1 MQFSKVSIVICALA
15 LGTTL
20 AIRAQD
26 NPAQAAARAALAAK
40 LFEISA
46 QEPITNP
53 PAAATIPVPAAVVKP
68 TDEPPMTTVNS
79 GDTKSQAEA
88 EKAAKAAEKEAQK
101 EAAKKIAAQ
110 KAADRAAAKAKAK
123 ADAAKA
129 AADLKAQK
137 AAAKKAAA
145 EKAADVAA
153 AKKQLKQNMESPKP
167 TEATSALVESAK
179 PAEATA
185 VPVESTDTP
194 AQAKAK
200 EALANSLFQQSA
212 TPVAPASPAAPAAG
226 TAPAPAAVATP
237 APVAP
242 PMTPAKMTTP
252 AMPVMTSPPLP
263 ISADKQQQLQALLE
277 KYKADQLTPA
287 EYQTQRAAILAQP

>member
-145 EKAADVAA
+145 EKAAEVAA
-153 AKKQLKQNMESPKP
+153 AKNQLKPRLLWWNQPNRLKPQPFRWSLRIRRRRPKP
-167 TEATSALVESAK
+167 RRRWQIRCFSS
-179 PAEATA
+179 
-185 VPVESTDTP
+185 
-194 AQAKAK
+194 
-200 EALANSLFQQSA
+200 QQ
-212 TPVAPASPAAPAAG
+212 
-226 TAPAPAAVATP
+226 
-237 APVAP
+237 P
-242 PMTPAKMTTP
+242 PSRQHLRRLQQPEP
-252 AMPVMTSPPLP
+252 RLRPLLWPPP
-263 ISADKQQQLQALLE
+263 RQWHRQ
-277 KYKADQLTPA
+277 
-287 EYQTQRAAILAQP
+287 